1 MMINTGWR
9 NSEYYSDPTAAIAI
23 ANVMRETREL
33 SARNRTRTADGVPS
47 RAPHATS
54 PEPLRDE
61 EFNERIEKGDPFI
74 RVQDP
79 KQNWDPEREKW
90 ENFTTRIIVQAAN
103 DYRKASKVRRKTNL
117 PEAQKT
123 MREVE
128 AFFLSDWFMQMT
140 NVDGEKILKRLQ
152 KEVGR

>member
-23 ANVMRETREL
+23 ANVMRETRGL
-33 SARNRTRTADGVPS
+33 SDRPLR
-47 RAPHATS
+47 
-54 PEPLRDE
+54 PLRDE

>member
-23 ANVMRETREL
+23 ANVMRETRGL
-33 SARNRTRTADGVPS
+33 SDRPLR
-47 RAPHATS
+47 
-54 PEPLRDE
+54 PLRDE
-61 EFNERIEKGDPFI
+61 EFNERIEKRDPFL

>member
-23 ANVMRETREL
+23 ANVMRETRGL
-33 SARNRTRTADGVPS
+33 SDRPL
-47 RAPHATS
+47 
-54 PEPLRDE
+54 EPLRDE
-61 EFNERIEKGDPFI
+61 DLDELIKKGDPFI

-152 KEVGR
+152 KEAGR